1 MGERRELVKS
11 LGNTWQEPQSSVKE
25 NTRIDRG
32 TAGGTIRFL
41 GYDYSGTAIN
51 QVDIWLSRE
60 ELPVFIQALV
70 THPML
75 LPTDY
80 LQTAEPHEN
89 GFWVRVRSHESPKTF
104 VSRLSSAIGCLEQP
118 A

>member
-1 MGERRELVKS
+1 MEERGELLKP
-11 LGNTWQEPQSSVKE
+11 LGNAWQEPQSSVKGS
-25 NTRIDRG
+25 TRISNG

-41 GYDYSGTAIN
+41 GYDNGGTAIN
-51 QVDIWLSRE
+51 QVDIWLTQE
-60 ELPVFIQALV
+60 ELPVFIQAVV
-70 THPML
+70 THSMP

-89 GFWVRVRSHESPKTF
+89 GFWVRIRSHESPKVF

>member
-1 MGERRELVKS
+1 MEERGELVKP
-11 LGNTWQEPQSSVKE
+11 LGNAWQESQSSVKSS
-25 NTRIDRG
+25 TRIGNG

-41 GYDYSGTAIN
+41 GYDNGGTAIN
-51 QVDIWLSRE
+51 QVDVWMSHE

-70 THPML
+70 THPMP

-80 LQTAEPHEN
+80 LQTAEPHEE
-89 GFWVRVRSHESPKTF
+89 GFWVRIRCHESPKVF
-104 VSRLSSAIGCLEQP
+104 VTRLSSAIGCLEQP

>member
-1 MGERRELVKS
+1 MEERGELVKS
-11 LGNTWQEPQSSVKE
+11 VGNTWQEPQSSVKE
-25 NTRIDRG
+25 SARIGSG
-32 TAGGTIRFL
+32 TVGGTIRFL

-51 QVDIWLSRE
+51 QVDMWLSHE

-70 THPML
+70 THPL
-75 LPTDY
+75 PLPTDY

-89 GFWVRVRSHESPKTF
+89 GFWVRIRSHESPKIF